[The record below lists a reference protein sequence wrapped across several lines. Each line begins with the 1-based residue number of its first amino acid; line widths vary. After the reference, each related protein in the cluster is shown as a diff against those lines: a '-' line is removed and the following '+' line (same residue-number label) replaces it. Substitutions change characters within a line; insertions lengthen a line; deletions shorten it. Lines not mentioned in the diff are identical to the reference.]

1 MLPGKSREEYEVVL
15 GNSLKQLKRNRKK
28 TDKIKRNLY
37 KSNKVLEGNIQ
48 MIINNPDTQLPET
61 DWRILV
67 LLGQQVSRALGNH
80 RVSPEHYYTENELK
94 KAQQYSGV
102 LYIEDEISLPLT
114 LEEVIQVDYDIYLAV
129 IDVKTLAQLSS
140 LLLNYN
146 FDIQREPQKRIVG
159 GETIKEATLIMK
171 NVQEIKENLLKGTQE
186 VTNIVIN
193 ASLGTSDEGDELIY
207 DSKNNTLTITK
218 GTRLDIVDGYHRCK
232 ASELAVNENPDI
244 DFKFGVLL
252 LNYTDD
258 QAAKYQG
265 QLAKATPI
273 TKSRQKQ
280 LSEDRYA
287 DIIVN
292 NISSRSELSGRIT
305 NNKRPNIQKN
315 ELVSYDVLADSIDK
329 YFSVN
334 RNYEVHRVSEY
345 LIEFFDYLI
354 GYYDEQ
360 FLINPIKYRRETLML
375 ENNMFAGYV
384 LLASRMFEEDKQV
397 HLVTKIIGKID
408 FSRDNSMWKELGVID
423 NKGNLNDKRH
433 TQKGIEQLFNNI
445 DL

>member
-1 MLPGKSREEYEVVL
+1 MVC
-15 GNSLKQLKRNRKK
+15 
-28 TDKIKRNLY
+28 
-37 KSNKVLEGNIQ
+37 
-48 MIINNPDTQLPET
+48 
-61 DWRILV
+61 
-67 LLGQQVSRALGNH
+67 
-80 RVSPEHYYTENELK
+80 
-94 KAQQYSGV
+94 
-102 LYIEDEISLPLT
+102 YIEDEISLPLT